1 MELNLYVAWS
11 CMVLGVLTGAVQG
24 LFFHKEEWMGG
35 YGSWRMTRL
44 GHIAFFGIAFV
55 NIAFAS
61 TVYILN
67 IAPNDVRIA
76 SILLVIGGFGMPIVC
91 YLSAFIKPFRNLFF
105 IPVLSVAGA
114 IVNLLIVMYSR

>member
-1 MELNLYVAWS
+1 
-11 CMVLGVLTGAVQG
+11 
-24 LFFHKEEWMGG
+24 
-35 YGSWRMTRL
+35 MTRL